1 MDSNFQL
8 VEIWF
13 FPTSQLMNPI
23 SPRKR
28 FCFSSSVSLV
38 ASCCQATLQY
48 SVFENYISA
57 LHPGK
62 SASTCAMV
70 KLRGLFSH
78 CGFGMVSI
86 FFHRDSYTHDV
97 WIPDMGWMTIDPCR
111 SWLLL
116 EGILQQMTEHR
127 FMHHEIPSNCKLF
140 PMETMGFFKS
150 MWIYWRIIRHLTTN
164 R

>member
-1 MDSNFQL
+1 MNFPANHDWLLEGGNLELIFRHFGDFLVAFQGRYIFKMSSTPTPTKILIQLMDSNFQL

-86 FFHRDSYTHDV
+86 FFHRDSYAHDV
-97 WIPDMGWMTIDPCR
+97 WIPDMGWMTI
-111 SWLLL
+111 
-116 EGILQQMTEHR
+116 
-127 FMHHEIPSNCKLF
+127 
-140 PMETMGFFKS
+140 
-150 MWIYWRIIRHLTTN
+150 
-164 R
+164 